1 MEDSHNCEKSCY
13 KLKINMKL
21 EPRTFNIERTTIFI
35 LPFSRGLVIQLNG
48 SAMGVLKHHYISKRI
63 RKLLIGNSRFLI
75 HNSLRSQEILK
86 SSHLKNVFFSS
97 VYCSD
102 LFR

>member
-1 MEDSHNCEKSCY
+1 MEDSHNCEKSSY

-48 SAMGVLKHHYISKRI
+48 SAMGVLKHHYITKRI
-63 RKLLIGNSRFLI
+63 RKRLIGNSRFLT
-75 HNSLRSQEILK
+75 HNSLRPQEILK